1 MGENT
6 NVVIEGDV
14 KQIDNHLCNEFNNGL
29 NWIIKLMKG
38 DNQYAHI
45 TMNCKRTRGPICD
58 LVHKYKL

>member
-38 DNQYAHI
+38 DHQYAHI
-45 TMNCKRTRGPICD
+45 TMNCKRTRGKICD